1 MKVFTIPEG
10 NDLYRLPQ
18 FGTNIIIQHS
28 TCLHKIMPYMYIES
42 IAWYGIR
49 LTEAALVDSEV
60 NEGDIEHEP
69 PYNDEEGVQEL

>member
-1 MKVFTIPEG
+1 
-10 NDLYRLPQ
+10 
-18 FGTNIIIQHS
+18 
-28 TCLHKIMPYMYIES
+28 MPYMYIES

-69 PYNDEEGVQEL
+69 SYNDDEGVQEL